1 MTGSSIGGRSILGP
15 STGIAPGQEI
25 RKLDL
30 FTIAGLT
37 VLLWAAILGMTMIVL

>member
-1 MTGSSIGGRSILGP
+1 MTGPFTGVVPGP
-15 STGIAPGQEI
+15 EI

-37 VLLWAAILGMTMIVL
+37 VLLWAAIIGMTMIVL